1 MYQKNAQPVKYF
13 VYARKSS
20 ESEDRQVQSIESQ
33 IEELDKLAE
42 RHGVEIVETFTESM
56 SAKAPG
62 RPEFSKMMNR
72 IEKGEADGI
81 ICWKMNRLSR
91 NPIDSGRIS
100 WMLQSE
106 KLKHILTFER
116 SYYPEDNVLV
126 MAVEQGMANQF
137 IRDLSL
143 DTKRGL
149 RTKAESGWC
158 PYSPPLGYLP
168 APGKDKGK
176 KQVIND
182 PDRFDIIRKAFKSIA
197 SCKETP
203 ADAFRIATVK
213 LGLTNKNGGKISIS
227 SWYAMM
233 NNPFYQ
239 GTFEYPKGSGKW
251 FDGKHNAMISQTEFL
266 KIQAILGKKG
276 TTRPQKYT
284 FTYTGVIQCGVCGA
298 MITAEHK
305 TKRNQNGN
313 VHFYTYYHCTRRKDP
328 NCPERKVVEEKNL
341 QGQIEN
347 FIEDID
353 TPPGF
358 KDWAVRYFRNTYAT
372 ELAADKRLLEGQMKA
387 IETADKKLSRLM
399 DLRLNN
405 EISEAEFA
413 AKKAEIMEEK
423 KNLKESIKD
432 TPTQT
437 ETWLDRLERALSV
450 SEDIAKRF
458 KNGDDKTKKQLLAN
472 LGSNLTIINQMFN
485 VEAKNPILACKK
497 ISSEAQRIFSRFEPP
512 NLPQDKEKLELAY
525 SSSPM
530 MLRDQDSNLEP
541 IGYM

>member
-1 MYQKNAQPVKYF
+1 MYQKNAQSIKYF

-62 RPEFSKMMNR
+62 RPMFSKMMTR

-137 IRDLSL
+137 IRDLSI

-168 APGKDKGK
+168 APKKDKGK
-176 KQVIND
+176 KEVIND
-182 PDRFDIIRKAFKSIA
+182 PDKFDIIRKAFKSIA
-197 SCKETP
+197 TFKETP
-203 ADAFRIATVK
+203 ADAFRIATTK
-213 LGLTNKNGGKISIS
+213 FGLTNKNGGKISIS
-227 SWYAMM
+227 SWYAML
-233 NNPFYQ
+233 NNSFYQ

-251 FDGKHNAMISQTEFL
+251 FEGKHNAMISQTEFL

-284 FTYTGVIQCGVCGA
+284 FAYTGVIQCGKCKA

-305 TKRNQNGN
+305 TKRNKNGN

-328 NCPERKVVEEKNL
+328 NCPERKVVEEKKL
-341 QGQIEN
+341 EGQIMD
-347 FIEDID
+347 FIENMDV
-353 TPPGF
+353 PPGF
-358 KDWAVRYFRNTYAT
+358 KDWAVRYLRDRYSE
-372 ELAADKRLLEGQMKA
+372 ELAADKRILDGQITA
-387 IETADKKLSRLM
+387 VETADKKLSRLM
-399 DLRLNN
+399 DMRLNN

-413 AKKAEIMEEK
+413 AKKTEITKEK
-423 KNLKESIKD
+423 ENFKSAIKD
-432 TPTQT
+432 MPTQT
-437 ETWLDRLERALSV
+437 ETWLDRLEKALDV
-450 SEDIAKRF
+450 SEDIARRF
-458 KNGDDKTKKQLLAN
+458 KDGDDKTKKQILAN
-472 LGSNLTIINQMFN
+472 LGSNLTIINKLFN
-485 VEAKNPILACKK
+485 VEAKNPILACQKLSK
-497 ISSEAQRIFSRFEPP
+497 ASQSIIGRFEPP
-512 NLPQDKEKLELAY
+512 DLPINKEELEVLF

-530 MLRDQDSNLEP
+530 MLRE
-541 IGYM
+541 